1 MQEYQQKLREGA
13 IAERNKEISA
23 IIEKLGDETHDT

>member
-1 MQEYQQKLREGA
+1 MHEYQKKLREDA
-13 IAERNKEISA
+13 IKERNKEISA